1 MIYYYGTELSP
12 NQIET
17 AEGFLICKNVPI
29 ARTGMQE
36 YTARDLMLD
45 GDPERMIKV
54 NRYEADVFEP
64 AALASFEGKPVTDG
78 HPPEEVEPANFAS
91 YAKGHIQRVR
101 REGDFMVADLYINDP
116 ILINDVRNGIKRE
129 VSCGYICEY
138 TVCGDGYKQ
147 SKIRGNHVAVVPR
160 GRAGHEVAIKDES
173 PVKGGDIMGKLTKEL
188 LKVFGAATKDASS
201 EEIEKMAATTAAV
214 LDAAPAETAPEAE
227 PTATV
232 ASVSERLSASERP
245 QGGRESQDAQDV
257 MVERAPKGD
266 DLGTKL
272 DELLAMVR
280 ELAKKNDREEKMDR
294 KLTDESD
301 LDEMIEKLSGGEE
314 IEKEDAVTI
323 PAEEMEDACRNM
335 DAVEI
340 LRRVR
345 PAVAAIK
352 DKNDRARV
360 TDALISSIRGN
371 DVEAILS
378 ATKDAAM
385 KNANSNNP
393 QKAVEEQQKLYNSRN
408 PHKKDQ

>member
-1 MIYYYGTELSP
+1 MIYYYGTEISP

-54 NRYEADVFEP
+54 NRYETDVFEP

-138 TVCGDGYKQ
+138 TADGDGYKQ
-147 SKIRGNHVAVVPR
+147 SKIRGNHVAVVLR

-188 LKVFGAATKDASS
+188 LKVFGAATKDAST
-201 EEIEKMAATTAAV
+201 EEIDEMAATTAAV
-214 LDAAPAETAPEAE
+214 LDAAPAEMAPETE
-227 PTATV
+227 PTAN
-232 ASVSERLSASERP
+232 
-245 QGGRESQDAQDV
+245 DAQDV

-272 DELLAMVR
+272 DELLSLMH
-280 ELAKKNDREEKMDR
+280 ELVKKDDEK
-294 KLTDESD
+294 KTADESII
-301 LDEMIEKLSGGEE
+301 DEAIAELSGAEAEE
-314 IEKEDAVTI
+314 AVTI
-323 PAEEMEDACRNM
+323 PSEEMEDACRNM

-352 DKNDRARV
+352 DKGDKARV
-360 TDALISSIRGN
+360 VDALISSVCGN
-371 DVEAILS
+371 DVEGILS
-378 ATKDAAM
+378 ATTDAAV
-385 KNANSNNP
+385 KNVNSYNP

-408 PHKKDQ
+408 PHKKEQ

>member
-54 NRYEADVFEP
+54 NRYETDVFEP

-138 TVCGDGYKQ
+138 TADGDGYKQ

-201 EEIEKMAATTAAV
+201 EEIDKMAATTAAV

-227 PTATV
+227 PTAN
-232 ASVSERLSASERP
+232 
-245 QGGRESQDAQDV
+245 DAQDV

-385 KNANSNNP
+385 KNANSYNP

-408 PHKKDQ
+408 PHKKEQ

>member
-1 MIYYYGTELSP
+1 MIYYYGTEISP

-54 NRYEADVFEP
+54 NRYETDVFEP
-64 AALASFEGKPVTDG
+64 AAMASFEGKPVTDG

-138 TVCGDGYKQ
+138 TADGDGYKQ

-227 PTATV
+227 PTAN
-232 ASVSERLSASERP
+232 
-245 QGGRESQDAQDV
+245 DAQDV

-266 DLGTKL
+266 DLGTKM
-272 DELLAMVR
+272 DELLSLMH
-280 ELAKKNDREEKMDR
+280 ELVKKNDREEKMDR

-301 LDEMIEKLSGGEE
+301 LDEMIEKLSGGEQ

-385 KNANSNNP
+385 KNANSYNP

-408 PHKKDQ
+408 PHKKEQ

>member
-1 MIYYYGTELSP
+1 MIYYYGTEISP

-138 TVCGDGYKQ
+138 TADGDGYKQ

-201 EEIEKMAATTAAV
+201 EEIDKMAATTAAV

-227 PTATV
+227 PTAN
-232 ASVSERLSASERP
+232 
-245 QGGRESQDAQDV
+245 DAQDV

-272 DELLAMVR
+272 DEAISLLH
-280 ELAKKNDREEKMDR
+280 ELVKKETEEEK

-385 KNANSNNP
+385 KNANSYNP

-408 PHKKDQ
+408 PHKKEQ

>member
-1 MIYYYGTELSP
+1 MIYYYGTEISP

-36 YTARDLMLD
+36 YAARDLMLD

-138 TVCGDGYKQ
+138 TADGDGYKQ

-188 LKVFGAATKDASS
+188 LKVFGTATKDASS
-201 EEIEKMAATTAAV
+201 EEIDKMAATTAAV

-227 PTATV
+227 PTA
-232 ASVSERLSASERP
+232 S
-245 QGGRESQDAQDV
+245 DAQDV

-266 DLGTKL
+266 DLGTKM
-272 DELLAMVR
+272 DELLSLMH
-280 ELAKKNDREEKMDR
+280 ELVKKNDREEKMDR

-301 LDEMIEKLSGGEE
+301 LDEMIEKLSGGEQ
-314 IEKEDAVTI
+314 IEKEEAVTI

-393 QKAVEEQQKLYNSRN
+393 PKVVEEQQKLYNSRN
-408 PHKKDQ
+408 PHKKEQ

>member
-1 MIYYYGTELSP
+1 MIYYYGTEISP

-64 AALASFEGKPVTDG
+64 AAMASFEGKPVTDG

-138 TVCGDGYKQ
+138 TADGDGYKQ

-173 PVKGGDIMGKLTKEL
+173 PVKGGDIMGKFTKEL
-188 LKVFGAATKDASS
+188 LKVFGTATKDASS
-201 EEIEKMAATTAAV
+201 EEIDKMAATTAAV
-214 LDAAPAETAPEAE
+214 LDAAPAEMAPEAE
-227 PTATV
+227 PTAN
-232 ASVSERLSASERP
+232 
-245 QGGRESQDAQDV
+245 DAQDV

-272 DELLAMVR
+272 DEAISLLH
-280 ELAKKNDREEKMDR
+280 ELVKKETEEEK

-408 PHKKDQ
+408 PHKKEQ

>member
-116 ILINDVRNGIKRE
+116 VLINDVRNGIKRE

-138 TVCGDGYKQ
+138 TADGDGYKQ

-173 PVKGGDIMGKLTKEL
+173 PVKGGDNMGKFTKEL
-188 LKVFGAATKDASS
+188 LKVFGGCTKDASI
-201 EEIEKMAATTAAV
+201 EEIDKMAATAAAV

-227 PTATV
+227 PTAN
-232 ASVSERLSASERP
+232 
-245 QGGRESQDAQDV
+245 DAQDV

-266 DLGTKL
+266 DLGTKM
-272 DELLAMVR
+272 DELLSLMH
-280 ELAKKNDREEKMDR
+280 ELVKKNDREEKMDR

-301 LDEMIEKLSGGEE
+301 LDEMIEKLSGGEQ

-360 TDALISSIRGN
+360 TDALISSICGN
-371 DVEAILS
+371 DVEAVLS

-408 PHKKDQ
+408 PHKKEQ

>member
-54 NRYEADVFEP
+54 NRYETDVFEP

-138 TVCGDGYKQ
+138 TADGDGYKQ

-201 EEIEKMAATTAAV
+201 EEIDKMAATTAAV

-227 PTATV
+227 PTAN
-232 ASVSERLSASERP
+232 
-245 QGGRESQDAQDV
+245 DAQDV

-385 KNANSNNP
+385 KNANSYNP

>member
-36 YTARDLMLD
+36 YAARDLMLD

-138 TVCGDGYKQ
+138 TADGDGYKQ

-201 EEIEKMAATTAAV
+201 EEIDKMAATTAAV
-214 LDAAPAETAPEAE
+214 LDAAPAEMAPEAE
-227 PTATV
+227 PTAN
-232 ASVSERLSASERP
+232 
-245 QGGRESQDAQDV
+245 DAQDV

>member
-54 NRYEADVFEP
+54 NRYETDVFEP
-64 AALASFEGKPVTDG
+64 AAMASFEGKPVTDG

-138 TVCGDGYKQ
+138 TADGDGYKQ

-201 EEIEKMAATTAAV
+201 EEIDKMAATTAAV

-227 PTATV
+227 PTAN
-232 ASVSERLSASERP
+232 
-245 QGGRESQDAQDV
+245 DAQDV

-272 DELLAMVR
+272 DEAISLLH
-280 ELAKKNDREEKMDR
+280 ELVKKETEEEK

-408 PHKKDQ
+408 PHKKEQ

>member
-1 MIYYYGTELSP
+1 MIYYYGTEISP

-17 AEGFLICKNVPI
+17 AEGFLMCKNVPI

-54 NRYEADVFEP
+54 NRYETDVFEP

-138 TVCGDGYKQ
+138 TADGDGYKQ

-227 PTATV
+227 PTAN
-232 ASVSERLSASERP
+232 
-245 QGGRESQDAQDV
+245 DAQDV

-266 DLGTKL
+266 DLGTKM
-272 DELLAMVR
+272 DELLSLMH
-280 ELAKKNDREEKMDR
+280 ELVKKNDREEKMDR

-301 LDEMIEKLSGGEE
+301 LDEMIEKLSGGEQ

-352 DKNDRARV
+352 DKNDRARG

-385 KNANSNNP
+385 KNANSYNP

>member
-54 NRYEADVFEP
+54 NRYETDVFEP

-138 TVCGDGYKQ
+138 TADGDGYKQ

-201 EEIEKMAATTAAV
+201 EEIDKMAATTAAV

-227 PTATV
+227 PTAN
-232 ASVSERLSASERP
+232 
-245 QGGRESQDAQDV
+245 DAQDV

-272 DELLAMVR
+272 DEAISLLH
-280 ELAKKNDREEKMDR
+280 ELVKKETEEEK

-408 PHKKDQ
+408 QHKKEQ

>member
-1 MIYYYGTELSP
+1 MIYYYGTEISP

-54 NRYEADVFEP
+54 NRYETDVFEP

-138 TVCGDGYKQ
+138 TADGDGYKQ

-173 PVKGGDIMGKLTKEL
+173 PVKGGDIMGKFTKEL

-214 LDAAPAETAPEAE
+214 LDAAPAEKAPEAE
-227 PTATV
+227 PTAN
-232 ASVSERLSASERP
+232 
-245 QGGRESQDAQDV
+245 DAQDV

-266 DLGTKL
+266 DLGTKM
-272 DELLAMVR
+272 DELLSLMH
-280 ELAKKNDREEKMDR
+280 ELVKKNDREEKMNR

-301 LDEMIEKLSGGEE
+301 LDEMIEKLSGGEQ

-371 DVEAILS
+371 DVETILS

-385 KNANSNNP
+385 KNANSYNP

>member
-138 TVCGDGYKQ
+138 TADGDGYKQ

-201 EEIEKMAATTAAV
+201 EEIDKMAATTAAV

-227 PTATV
+227 PTAN
-232 ASVSERLSASERP
+232 
-245 QGGRESQDAQDV
+245 DAQDV

-266 DLGTKL
+266 DLGTKM
-272 DELLAMVR
+272 DELLSLMH
-280 ELAKKNDREEKMDR
+280 ELVKKNDREEKMDR

-301 LDEMIEKLSGGEE
+301 LDEMIEKLSGGEQ

-360 TDALISSIRGN
+360 TDALISSICGN
-371 DVEAILS
+371 DVEAVLS

-408 PHKKDQ
+408 PHKKEQ

>member
-1 MIYYYGTELSP
+1 MIYYYGTEISP

-54 NRYEADVFEP
+54 NRYETDVFEP
-64 AALASFEGKPVTDG
+64 AAMASFEGKPVTDG

-138 TVCGDGYKQ
+138 TADGDGYKQ

-173 PVKGGDIMGKLTKEL
+173 PVKGGDIMGKFTKEL
-188 LKVFGAATKDASS
+188 LKVFGTATKDASS
-201 EEIEKMAATTAAV
+201 EEIDKMAATTAAV

-227 PTATV
+227 PTAN
-232 ASVSERLSASERP
+232 
-245 QGGRESQDAQDV
+245 DAQDV

-385 KNANSNNP
+385 KNANSYNP

>member
-1 MIYYYGTELSP
+1 MIYYYGTEISP

-54 NRYEADVFEP
+54 NRYETDVFEP

-138 TVCGDGYKQ
+138 TADGDGYKQ

-173 PVKGGDIMGKLTKEL
+173 PVKGGDIMGKFTKEL

-201 EEIEKMAATTAAV
+201 EEIEKMAATTAAG
-214 LDAAPAETAPEAE
+214 LDAAPAEKAPEAE
-227 PTATV
+227 PTAN
-232 ASVSERLSASERP
+232 
-245 QGGRESQDAQDV
+245 DAQDV

-266 DLGTKL
+266 DLGTKM
-272 DELLAMVR
+272 DELLSLMH
-280 ELAKKNDREEKMDR
+280 ELVKKNDREEKMDR

-301 LDEMIEKLSGGEE
+301 LDEMIEKLSGGEQ

-323 PAEEMEDACRNM
+323 PTEEMEDACRNM

-385 KNANSNNP
+385 KNANSYNP

>member
-1 MIYYYGTELSP
+1 MIYYYGTEISP

-54 NRYEADVFEP
+54 NRYETDVFEP

-138 TVCGDGYKQ
+138 TADGDGYKQ

-173 PVKGGDIMGKLTKEL
+173 PVKGGDIMGKFTKEL

-214 LDAAPAETAPEAE
+214 LDAAPAEKAPEAE
-227 PTATV
+227 PTAN
-232 ASVSERLSASERP
+232 
-245 QGGRESQDAQDV
+245 DAQDV

-266 DLGTKL
+266 DLGTKM
-272 DELLAMVR
+272 DELLSLMH
-280 ELAKKNDREEKMDR
+280 ELVKKNDREEKMNR

-301 LDEMIEKLSGGEE
+301 LDEMIEKLSGGEQ

-371 DVEAILS
+371 DVETILS

-385 KNANSNNP
+385 KNANSYNP

-408 PHKKDQ
+408 SHKKDQ

>member
-1 MIYYYGTELSP
+1 MIYYYGTEISP

-36 YTARDLMLD
+36 YTARDFMLD

-54 NRYEADVFEP
+54 NRYETDVFEP

-138 TVCGDGYKQ
+138 TADGDGYKQ

-173 PVKGGDIMGKLTKEL
+173 PVKGGDIMGKFTKEL

-214 LDAAPAETAPEAE
+214 LDAAPAEKAPEAE
-227 PTATV
+227 PTAN
-232 ASVSERLSASERP
+232 
-245 QGGRESQDAQDV
+245 DAQDV

-266 DLGTKL
+266 DLGTKM
-272 DELLAMVR
+272 DELLSLMH
-280 ELAKKNDREEKMDR
+280 ELVKKNDREEKMNR
-294 KLTDESD
+294 KLTDEGD
-301 LDEMIEKLSGGEE
+301 LDEMIEKLSGGEQ

-385 KNANSNNP
+385 KNANSYNP

>member
-1 MIYYYGTELSP
+1 MIYYYGTEISP

-54 NRYEADVFEP
+54 NRYETDVFEP

-138 TVCGDGYKQ
+138 TADGDGYKQ

-227 PTATV
+227 PTAN
-232 ASVSERLSASERP
+232 
-245 QGGRESQDAQDV
+245 DAQDV

-266 DLGTKL
+266 DLGTKM
-272 DELLAMVR
+272 DELLSLMH
-280 ELAKKNDREEKMDR
+280 ELVKKNDREEKMDR

-301 LDEMIEKLSGGEE
+301 LDEMIEKLSGGEQ

-323 PAEEMEDACRNM
+323 PTEEMEDACRNM

-385 KNANSNNP
+385 KNANSYNP

>member
-1 MIYYYGTELSP
+1 MIYYYGTEISP

-54 NRYEADVFEP
+54 NRYETDVFEP

-138 TVCGDGYKQ
+138 TADGDGYKQ

-160 GRAGHEVAIKDES
+160 GRSGHEVAIKDES

-227 PTATV
+227 PTAN
-232 ASVSERLSASERP
+232 
-245 QGGRESQDAQDV
+245 DAQDV

-266 DLGTKL
+266 DLGTKM
-272 DELLAMVR
+272 DELLSLMH
-280 ELAKKNDREEKMDR
+280 ELVKKNDREEKMDR

-301 LDEMIEKLSGGEE
+301 LDEMIEKLSGGEQ

-385 KNANSNNP
+385 KNANSYNP